1 MESAR
6 ADGLSAGGS
15 HCDQLPGAHE
25 QGRRRRDVYTF
36 TERALESQTATAYSY
51 GVSGQGEE
59 GPTELSRLL
68 GRDYWLILSTP
79 EAGTDQ
85 AAIEAHVGEHVRW
98 LLGLERE
105 DVLFLSG
112 PLLSGPGTGPG
123 SGATVIRA
131 ADQDAARSIAA
142 RDPFVLAGLRKFTVH
157 RWRLNE
163 GSIGVR
169 ISLATATYDW
179 L

>member
-1 MESAR
+1 
-6 ADGLSAGGS
+6 LSGKHLNAGEKL
-15 HCDQLPGAHE
+15 HT
-25 QGRRRRDVYTF
+25 VYGMS
-36 TERALESQTATAYSY
+36 SQDHA
-51 GVSGQGEE
+51 
-59 GPTELSRLL
+59 PPPELSRLL

-79 EAGTDQ
+79 TEGTGQ
-85 AAIEAHVGEHVRW
+85 AAIGSLVAEHVRW
-98 LLGLERE
+98 LLQLERD

-131 ADQDAARSIAA
+131 ADADAAQSVAA
-142 RDPFVLAGLRKFTVH
+142 GDPFVLAGLRTFTVH

-169 ISLATATYDW
+169 ISLGTATYDW
-179 L
+179 R

>member
-1 MESAR
+1 MS
-6 ADGLSAGGS
+6 S
-15 HCDQLPGAHE
+15 
-25 QGRRRRDVYTF
+25 QGH
-36 TERALESQTATAYSY
+36 APA
-51 GVSGQGEE
+51 
-59 GPTELSRLL
+59 PELSRLL

-79 EAGTDQ
+79 TEGTDQ
-85 AAIEAHVGEHVRW
+85 AAIDSLVAEHVRW
-98 LLGLERE
+98 LLQLERD

-131 ADQDAARSIAA
+131 ADAGAAQCVAA
-142 RDPFVLAGLRKFTVH
+142 GDPFVLAGLRTFAVH

-169 ISLATATYDW
+169 ISLGTATYDW
-179 L
+179 R